1 MANLKLTAVRR
12 NNLAKIHI
20 AKQQLCLDD
29 EDYRLIVKRV
39 CGVESAAEADFSGHL
54 QLLKEFKRLGWKPK
68 PAKTAQAPSIKD
80 PQTRR
85 IRWLWLRLIEVGEVR
100 STELSALASYVK
112 RLTGVDRLEW
122 LTAAQAHRVI
132 GGLQQWAGRVG
143 ALDEQHISKR

>member
-1 MANLKLTAVRR
+1 MANPKLTAARR

-20 AKQQLCLDD
+20 AKQQLCLED

-39 CGVESAAEADFSGHL
+39 CGVESAADADFAGHL
-54 QLLKEFKRLGWKPK
+54 QLLKEFKRLGWTPK

-100 STELSALASYVK
+100 STELSALASYIK

-132 GGLQQWAGRVG
+132 GSLQQWADRVG
-143 ALDEQHISKR
+143 ALKEEG

>member
-1 MANLKLTAVRR
+1 MANLKLTAERR
-12 NNLAKIHI
+12 KNLAKIHI
-20 AKQQLCLDD
+20 AKQQLCLED

-39 CGVESAAEADFSGHL
+39 CGVESAAEADFAGHL
-54 QLLKEFKRLGWKPK
+54 QLLKEFWRLGWRPK
-68 PAKTAQAPSIKD
+68 PAKPAKAPSIKD
-80 PQTRR
+80 PQSRR

-100 STELSALASYVK
+100 SIEPSALASYVK

-143 ALDEQHISKR
+143 ALDE

>member
-1 MANLKLTAVRR
+1 MANLKITAARR

-20 AKQQLCLDD
+20 ARKQLCLED

-39 CGVESAAEADFSGHL
+39 CGVESAADADFAGHL

-68 PAKTAQAPSIKD
+68 PAKTAQAHSIKD
-80 PQTRR
+80 PQSRR
-85 IRWLWLRLIEVGEVR
+85 IRWLWLRLIEVGQVR

-132 GGLQQWAGRVG
+132 GSLQQWASRVG
-143 ALDEQHISKR
+143 ALDEPLRKS